1 MVVTR
6 DLAEFI
12 RRKLAA
18 DPDLAAA
25 VDAELFNANVGV
37 EIFQARTA
45 AGLPQKQLADR
56 VGMQQ
61 SAIAR
66 LENADYDGHSLKT
79 LERIAFALGKRVEIR
94 FVDPCVSGSRV
105 AAGGFT
111 VEPTAW
117 GSDWE
122 EWVPRIT
129 TTTQPFQAALRRLPL

>member
-1 MVVTR
+1 MAVTR
-6 DLAEFI
+6 NLAEVI

-25 VDAELFNANVGV
+25 VDAELFNVNVGA
-37 EIFQARTA
+37 EIFQARAA
-45 AGLPQKQLADR
+45 AGLTQRQLADR

-79 LERIAFALGKRVEIR
+79 LERIALALGKRVEIR
-94 FVDPCVSGSRV
+94 FVDPCVSGSRES
-105 AAGGFT
+105 AGGFT

-117 GSDWE
+117 GHDWE
-122 EWVPRIT
+122 EWIPRIT
-129 TTTQPFQAALRRLPL
+129 TTTQPFQAALRGMPL

>member
-1 MVVTR
+1 MAVTR
-6 DLAEFI
+6 NLAEII

-25 VDAELFNANVGV
+25 VDAELFNVNVGA

-45 AGLPQKQLADR
+45 AGLTQKQLADR

-79 LERIAFALGKRVEIR
+79 LERIALALEKRVEIR
-94 FVDPCVSGSRV
+94 FVDPCVSGSRET
-105 AAGGFT
+105 AGDFT

-117 GSDWE
+117 GNDWE

-129 TTTQPFQAALRRLPL
+129 TTTQPFQAVFRGMPL

>member
-1 MVVTR
+1 MTVTR
-6 DLAEFI
+6 NLAEII
-12 RRKLAA
+12 RRKLAV
-18 DPDLAAA
+18 DFDLAAA
-25 VDAELFNANVGV
+25 VDAELFNANVGE

-45 AGLPQKQLADR
+45 AGLTQKQLADR

-79 LERIAFALGKRVEIR
+79 LERIAFALEKRVEIR
-94 FVDPCVSGSRV
+94 FVDPCVSGSRE

-117 GSDWE
+117 GNDWE
-122 EWVPRIT
+122 EWIPRIT
-129 TTTQPFQAALRRLPL
+129 TTTQPFQAAFRGTPL

>member
-1 MVVTR
+1 MAVTR
-6 DLAEFI
+6 NLAEMI

-25 VDAELFNANVGV
+25 VDAELFNANVGA

-45 AGLPQKQLADR
+45 AGLTQRQLAER

-66 LENADYDGHSLKT
+66 LEDAEYDGHSLKT

-94 FVDPCVSGSRV
+94 FVDLCVSVLRAS
-105 AAGGFT
+105 AGELT

-117 GSDWE
+117 GGDWE
-122 EWVPRIT
+122 EWIPRIT
-129 TTTQPFQAALRRLPL
+129 TTTQSYQAALRGTHL